1 MRNLAS
7 ATNDSKSGAKLWRW
21 VLPVLVLGFIGA
33 IQTVQYYVG
42 SDAVGRPLSWW
53 LKIPWQ
59 DLSFFFWVAMTPVIY
74 WLGRQFKIERV
85 RWWRGLVIHLLFGSA
100 FSLARV
106 GLYTYLTYAM
116 KILPHWRPNPIDR
129 FAHFIGMYF
138 YIDLLT
144 YSAILSIGLAMD
156 YYHKYRENELQAA
169 ELRAQLSQAQLEAL
183 RVQLQPHFL
192 FNTLNG
198 IVGLIRNHENQ
209 DAIRMTT
216 GLSDLLRHVLE
227 HPGQQEVSLRE
238 ELEFLSRY
246 LHIQQMRFSD
256 RLKVEMDVDKETL
269 DAKVPSLILQPL
281 VENAI
286 RHGIAARDAEGVISL
301 SASRNNG
308 HLQINVYN
316 DGPILPRDWQ
326 IENCGGIGLANTRA
340 RLEQLYGTDGQLELH
355 NCGTSGVEAALTIPF
370 LHASTRHGHS
380 QEKDPRVDRG

>member
-1 MRNLAS
+1 
-7 ATNDSKSGAKLWRW
+7 
-21 VLPVLVLGFIGA
+21 
-33 IQTVQYYVG
+33 
-42 SDAVGRPLSWW
+42 
-53 LKIPWQ
+53 
-59 DLSFFFWVAMTPVIY
+59 MTPVIY